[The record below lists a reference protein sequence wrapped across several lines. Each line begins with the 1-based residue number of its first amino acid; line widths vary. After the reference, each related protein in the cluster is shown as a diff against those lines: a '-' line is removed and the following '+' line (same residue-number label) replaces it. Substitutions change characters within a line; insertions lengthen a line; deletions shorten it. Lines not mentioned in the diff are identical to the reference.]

1 MANDK
6 KFIVKN
12 GLQTDNNVLV
22 GTSTDDGVNKLQVTG
37 AAKVTGTVEVT
48 QATPSTASLTAT
60 NTGGSGAII
69 ANFVGDSQ
77 SLQITNFAT
86 GDYSILN
93 SGQSNGVKFYDNTA
107 GVEIIYNDVVDLE
120 FDSDGIDFKRSPT
133 VNGYIVWHAGNDG
146 TGSTLDADLLDGIDS
161 LSFVRSD
168 QDDTLDGNY
177 VITGNLTVQGTR
189 TEIVSETVLIADN
202 IITLNSNFLS
212 GTPTENSGWEVS
224 RGDEANSSI
233 QWDETN
239 DWFKLISAGTDLG
252 RIITTADEG
261 SGNNFDADT
270 VDGLEAAQFLRSDVN
285 DSASGNLEFN
295 GTVAIG
301 NGTGSALLTMRGAG
315 NNRVLSSDNGKIG
328 FLDGTFA
335 YQTYSDLNGD
345 WTVGRNNIAE
355 RFVDKD
361 DANYFAEPAANS
373 IFNNLGLDSDLFHN
387 GNANT
392 KISFGTDT
400 IQLATDGTTR
410 LTLNNSNAVFADDII
425 APRMLDST
433 DNTKL
438 IDPAGTSVISNIGID
453 TNIFHNGDTD
463 TDINFGTDT
472 VNVNTGG
479 TTRFTVGN
487 TSATA
492 TVDVVAPKFA
502 DSADTSYFALPSG
515 TSVMNQI
522 DLDDYIRHNGD
533 TNTYMGFS
541 ANDTIVLATGG
552 TARLTA
558 TDTSVTASVNVV
570 APRFVDASDSGF
582 YADPAG
588 TSVFN
593 DLGINDQLFHN
604 GNTGTSLAFGTNT
617 INLSTNGLSRVSIS
631 DTQVSSTV
639 QLRAPVYYS
648 PTGTT
653 YRLDLDSTTTS
664 MAVNAKVVVGNV
676 GDDVRSNDTTG
687 EGGITLAPYGT
698 SGGAT
703 ANPIFSISGGT
714 GGLPLTSLNK
724 FGMGNNPFAVSNL
737 ITETRVGGVTATT
750 LRGDSFGNMYQI
762 IDNDMSWSVTDSSAN
777 FLLTANATDGDIII
791 GDQAATY
798 ATMDAT
804 PVVGSKTNSI
814 LHVSG
819 SVQLTSNDDAF
830 AVGSGTA
837 TFLKGDELGFGS
849 GGGFY
854 MDDTATVKVRG
865 DKDVSTAGIMQAA
878 QFKDANDDTFFG
890 DFASTSRM
898 NNIDVS
904 GTIRHDNDVNTNIG
918 FPANDQIA
926 LTTGGTARLTVTDTA
941 VTSSVD
947 LIAPRM
953 LDSANNSYLVDPSG
967 TSVMSRIDLDDY
979 IRHNGDVDSY
989 FGFSGNDIFKVFV
1002 DNTQQLNIDDNS
1014 ANFAQNVYAPAYYD
1028 SNNNSYYLDPA
1039 ADSQLN
1045 TIDID
1050 DYIRHRG
1057 DVTTLF
1063 GFDQNARFRVNT
1075 ANANRLSIDNDSA
1088 DFSVNV
1094 YAPRYYDSGD
1104 NAFYLDP
1111 ASTSIT
1117 NVIRAQEIQVG
1128 VSSMTIEPP
1137 SGPKGTIMVEG
1148 ERDSYAGYMISNDWG
1163 FISSGAT
1170 EMGLYNETDNEW
1182 SLLANRNNFTR
1193 LYSNNIHQI
1202 GAENGYGYAPN
1213 RMRAPIFED
1222 SDNTAFYADLAGQ
1235 SRLKSVK
1242 AGDSAI
1248 FNNTTYPLEVKSA
1261 QERMIVIQ
1269 NTSADANFPSIF
1281 HNTRNS
1287 RSTMGISFNNIGE
1300 RFWFEENGNFQAY
1313 GAGIFGSLALNGG
1326 NEDLGLLKTY
1336 GSGLADMKMFDASD
1350 YWDKRVI
1357 QPMQGDENNAT
1368 GTTTDYVK
1376 NGDGPFA
1383 SSYAL
1388 RTNGFR
1394 SFDSDYIPVEPGEEI
1409 YVEQAVRFISGSGG
1423 NFFLG
1428 VRQYDKDRNPIDANE
1443 GIVYFAASSVNV
1455 TSTSWEEYKGYHT
1468 VPTSHTPYNGSDG
1481 LGVRFVRVISLM
1493 NHNTGG
1499 ALRDF
1504 GPPIL
1509 KRSDVQGKIKADSMA
1524 IDNSGTIGVNLDVL
1538 GTITGDTVIGVNVD
1552 ATNFRDASNSTYS
1565 FNPRTGG
1572 KVAGTW
1578 DWSNGTID
1586 NLNNLTF
1593 ADPGPNEGIR
1603 WKGGNEWAIFESP
1616 DDLTTNSLGNLQFT
1630 SDNLAVGG
1638 YAAVSRA
1645 TITTAG
1651 DVVASRYM
1659 DATRFR
1665 DKDNTAYYA
1674 DPAGTSV
1681 FNEVRADEYIRHN
1694 GDTDTYIRF
1703 RNEDDMQ
1710 LVAGGR
1716 QMLRMDEGTDPD
1728 RLRFVT
1734 DSDWTDANGDWNMS
1748 RNVSVTG
1755 THTVLNGAYA
1765 NIFYDSDDNNYYGDF
1780 GGTSVMNTVRANR
1793 FEMGSAS
1800 TFIDNVSGS
1809 YGTIRVSGNTGGYAG
1824 YAINDDWVFAS
1835 SGAGV
1840 AGIYNDTNNEW
1851 AQIWRQNGDV
1861 ELYWDGVEQA
1871 STKNGFFLGTNE
1883 VRSPIFRDSDNST
1896 YFGDFG
1902 GTSRFLGLTVDQVI
1916 TGSVSGSSG
1925 QLRSKE
1931 NLIISPSEDNGET
1944 MAFGLGTWNNDG
1956 VSPYADYLHLKSGND
1971 AADGTDNLLMFKKT
1985 GGRGMRLYSGS
1996 FGSTTAY
2003 SSYSDLAIY
2012 NANPGGGASS
2022 QFYASKFIDSDNVSF
2037 FVDPSGVSK
2046 IKHIEV
2052 AGENLNASY
2061 SHAAIEVREYN
2072 YGGAQTD
2079 NDATAPR
2086 IGFHWGGRVA
2096 SQIRLASNGEIQI
2109 RDNPGTGYEDF
2120 RADNIFAQGGSYAGR
2135 HYDRDNTAYYGD
2147 FAGTSVVNILDVRG
2161 EIYNDGWFRNDTSGR
2176 GLYSTPNNMHF
2187 YSSDNDSWRI
2197 RSAQNTLSLEF
2208 STNADVLRGRV
2219 YATNSNEIG
2228 FLSQDGGWSL
2238 RTTNSVVDSHHSF
2251 YAPIMYDRDNTSFFV
2266 NPASDSLFSGD
2277 VRANRFVHKDA
2288 VSQDDQFG
2296 LYFATDESTAYAI
2309 YREGGGWSTP
2319 YPDLRIA
2326 FHTGIKMGANSS
2338 YNGMRFYDDYTMVN
2352 QIMSINNA
2360 SDPLGG
2366 NDVFVNYSL
2375 QAGSSLRS
2383 PVFYDSNNTS
2393 RYTDPAST
2401 SQMNTI
2407 EWDQL
2412 NARDMGD
2419 FITFYGDNSRNHS
2432 ISSRNA
2438 SGNAADDLRINS
2450 YGSVFINLDS
2460 NNNNTSG
2467 ADFMIGRHGQA
2478 TNSIANSDLFRVYG
2492 DANYVLSSF
2501 SFRAPIF
2508 YDSNNTG
2515 FYCDPS
2521 SASNFATSVRADEVY
2536 ARNWFRNDNSG
2547 EGLYNQNTGFHAY
2560 SYQGRYF
2567 ALAGNN
2573 NASDVH
2579 VQLRAAYNGNVRMWL
2594 HGASN
2599 NYCGYLNTGGQWILR
2614 TRMQDGYS
2622 PAIEFREEGNESWT
2636 GNPGNDVGKI
2646 EYHSNRFYIV
2656 AGGNSNRIVQFR
2668 QNGSDRSYVD
2678 NNGLYVG
2685 TATSARWADLAERY
2699 SADEIYPNATVLGVN
2714 LDGDSEATLWQPGMP
2729 LLGVISTNPAVQMN
2743 DMGIE
2748 PGSNSIKAQMN
2759 PFIALK
2765 GRIPCLVSQPVK
2777 KGQWVI
2783 PDADGKAKGVD
2794 YGTVGI
2800 NSYEIIGIALSDSE
2814 NGEVEVK
2821 V

>member
-12 GLQTDNNVLV
+12 GLQSENNVLI
-22 GTSTDDGVNKLQVTG
+22 GTSADDGTNKLQVTG
-37 AAKVTGTVEVT
+37 SSKLTGAVEVT

-60 NTGGSGAII
+60 NSGGNGAII
-69 ANFVGDSQ
+69 ANFVGDSN

-93 SGQSNGVKFYDNTA
+93 GGQSNGIKFYDNTV
-107 GVEIIYNDVVDLE
+107 GVEVIYNNAVDLE
-120 FDSDGIDFKRSPT
+120 FNTSGIDFKRAPT
-133 VNGYIVWHAGNDG
+133 VSGSIIWYAGNDG
-146 TGSTLDADLLDGIDS
+146 SGSGLDADLLDGIDS

-168 QDDTLDGNY
+168 QNDTLDGDY
-177 VITGNLTVQGTR
+177 IITGNLTVQGTR
-189 TEIVSETVLIADN
+189 VEVQSETVLIADN
-202 IITLNSNFLS
+202 IITLNSNFLT
-212 GTPTENSGWEVS
+212 GVPTENAGWEVS
-224 RGDEANSSI
+224 RGDLANSSI

-261 SGNNFDADT
+261 AGNGFDADT
-270 VDGLEAAQFLRSDVN
+270 VDGLEAAQFLRSDAN
-285 DSASGNLEFN
+285 DTATGNLELQ
-295 GTVAIG
+295 GTVSIG
-301 NGTGSALLTMRGAG
+301 NDTGSALLTMKGAG
-315 NNRVLSSDNGKIG
+315 NNRVLSSDNGNIG
-328 FLDGTFA
+328 FLGSSLNYATGAYMDASGNWVVGNDIVGARFLDG
-335 YQTYSDLNGD
+335 D
-345 WTVGRNNIAE
+345 NNA
-355 RFVDKD
+355 
-361 DANYFAEPAANS
+361 YFAEPAANS

-387 GNANT
+387 GNIDT
-392 KISFGTDT
+392 KVSFDTD
-400 IQLATDGTTR
+400 IIKLDTDGTTR
-410 LTLNNSNAVFADDII
+410 LTLTNTGALFANDVS
-425 APRMLDST
+425 APRYLDSG
-433 DNTKL
+433 DNTYFG
-438 IDPAGTSVISNIGID
+438 DFAGTSVMNNIGID
-453 TNIFHNGDTD
+453 TSIFHNGDTD

-472 VNVNTGG
+472 VNINTGG
-479 TTRFTVGN
+479 ATRFTV
-487 TSATA
+487 
-492 TVDVVAPKFA
+492 
-502 DSADTSYFALPSG
+502 
-515 TSVMNQI
+515 
-522 DLDDYIRHNGD
+522 
-533 TNTYMGFS
+533 
-541 ANDTIVLATGG
+541 
-552 TARLTA
+552 
-558 TDTSVTASVNVV
+558 TDTSVTSTVDMISPRFVDADNNTYLADPSGASVFNSLGLDSELFHNGDTDTKLAFGTDTIGLETGGAERLGISDSAVTATVDMV
-570 APRFVDASDSGF
+570 APRFVDSGDSNF
-582 YADPAG
+582 FADPAG
-588 TSVFN
+588 TSVLN
-593 DLGINDQLFHN
+593 DIGINDQLFHN
-604 GNTGTSLAFGTNT
+604 GNVGTSLAFGTNT

-631 DTQVSSTV
+631 DTEAVSTV
-639 QLRAPVYYS
+639 QLRAPVYYA

-653 YRLDLDSTTTS
+653 YRLDLDNTTTS
-664 MAVNAKVVVGNV
+664 LAVNAKVVVGNV
-676 GDDVRSNDTTG
+676 GDDARSNDTTG

-698 SGGAT
+698 TGASS
-703 ANPIFSISGGT
+703 NPLMSISGGA

-724 FGMGNNPFAVSNL
+724 YGMGNNPFVVGNL
-737 ITETRVGGVTATT
+737 ISETRVNGAVATT
-750 LRGDSFGNMYQI
+750 LRGDSFGNMYQV
-762 IDNDMSWSVTDSSAN
+762 IDNDMTWAIADSNAN
-777 FLLTANATDGDIII
+777 FLLTANATDGDVII

-830 AVGSGTA
+830 AVGVGTA

-865 DKDVSTAGIMQAA
+865 DKDVSTAGNMIAA
-878 QFKDANDDTFFG
+878 QFKDSNDDTFFG

-898 NNIDVS
+898 NNIDIS
-904 GTIRHDNDVNTNIG
+904 GTIRHDGDVNTNIG

-926 LTTGGTARLTVTDTA
+926 LTTGGTARLTVADTS

-967 TSVMSRIDLDDY
+967 TSVMNRIDLDDY
-979 IRHNGDVDSY
+979 IRHNGDNDTY

-1002 DNTQQLNIDDNS
+1002 GGTQKVNIDSDS
-1014 ANFAQNVYAPAYYD
+1014 IDFSQNVYAPAYYD
-1028 SNNNSYYLDPA
+1028 SNNNAYYLDPA
-1039 ADSQLN
+1039 STSELN
-1045 TIDID
+1045 SINID
-1050 DYIRHRG
+1050 DWISHRG
-1057 DVTTLF
+1057 DLTTRF
-1063 GFDQNARFRVNT
+1063 GFDANNRFRVQT
-1075 ANANRLSIDNDSA
+1075 ANATRLSIDADSA
-1088 DFSVNV
+1088 DFTVGV
-1094 YAPRYYDSGD
+1094 YAPRYYDSD
-1104 NAFYLDP
+1104 NSAFYLDP
-1111 ASTSIT
+1111 ATTSILNVVRT
-1117 NVIRAQEIQVG
+1117 NQILMDGTSLSID
-1128 VSSMTIEPP
+1128 SP

-1148 ERDSYAGYMISNDWG
+1148 ERDGYAGYMISNDWG

-1182 SLLANRNNFTR
+1182 SLTANRNNFTR
-1193 LYSNNIHQI
+1193 LHSNNIHQI
-1202 GAENGYGYAPN
+1202 GAENGYGSAPN
-1213 RMRAPIFED
+1213 SMRSPIFYDLND
-1222 SDNTAFYADLAGQ
+1222 SAFYADLAGQ

-1269 NTSADANFPSIF
+1269 NTSADANFPSIL
-1281 HNTRNS
+1281 HKTRNT
-1287 RSTMGISFNNIGE
+1287 RSTMALSFNGIGE
-1300 RFWFEENGNFQAY
+1300 RFWFEENGNIQAY

-1350 YWDKRVI
+1350 YWDKRVV
-1357 QPMQGDENNAT
+1357 QPMQGEENNAT
-1368 GTTTDYVK
+1368 GTTSEYVK

-1383 SSYAL
+1383 ASYAL
-1388 RTNGFR
+1388 RTNAFR

-1409 YVEQAVRFISGSGG
+1409 YAEMAVRLITGTGG

-1428 VRQYDKDRNPIDANE
+1428 VRQYDKDKNPIDANE

-1455 TSTSWEEYKGYHT
+1455 TSTSWNEYKGYHT
-1468 VPTSHTPYNGSDG
+1468 VPTSHTAYNGSDG
-1481 LGVRFVRVISLM
+1481 LGVRYVRLIALM
-1493 NHNTGG
+1493 NHSAGG
-1499 ALRDF
+1499 ATREF

-1524 IDNSGTIGVNLDVL
+1524 IDNSGTIGVNLDVT
-1538 GTITGDTVIGVNVD
+1538 GDITGSTITGTNVD

-1572 KVAGTW
+1572 KVGGTW
-1578 DWSNGTID
+1578 DWTNGNIT
-1586 NLNNLTF
+1586 NVNNITF
-1593 ADPGPNEGIR
+1593 NDPGPNEGLR
-1603 WKGGNEWAIFESP
+1603 WTGGSEWAIFESP

-1630 SDNLAVGG
+1630 SDNLGVAG

-1645 TITTAG
+1645 TITTSG
-1651 DVVASRYM
+1651 DIVAARYM

-1665 DKDNTAYYA
+1665 DSNNSAYYA

-1703 RNEDDMQ
+1703 VGNDDMQ
-1710 LVAGGR
+1710 LVSGGR
-1716 QMLRMDEGTDPD
+1716 QMLRMAEGTNPD

-1734 DSDWTDANGDWNMS
+1734 DSNWTDANGDWNMS
-1748 RNVSVTG
+1748 RNVSVSG

-1765 NIFYDSDDNNYYGDF
+1765 NIFYDSDDNAYYGDF

-1800 TFIDNVSGS
+1800 TYIDNVSGQ
-1809 YGTIRVSGNTGGYAG
+1809 YGTIRVTGNTGGYAG
-1824 YAINDDWVFAS
+1824 YAINDDWVFMS

-1840 AGIYNDTNNEW
+1840 AGIYNDTNNQW
-1851 AQIWRQNGDV
+1851 ATIYRQAGDT
-1861 ELYWDGVEQA
+1861 ELHWGGVEQA
-1871 STKNGFFLGTNE
+1871 STKDGFFLGTNQ
-1883 VRSPIFRDSDNST
+1883 VRSPIFYDSDNTT
-1896 YFGDFG
+1896 YFGNFG
-1902 GTSRFLGLTVDQVI
+1902 GTSRFLGLTVDNVI

-1925 QLRSKE
+1925 QLRSKD
-1931 NLIISPSEDNGET
+1931 NRIIEPNEDSASRLT
-1944 MAFGLGTWNNDG
+1944 FGFTSWNNNNTA
-1956 VSPYADYLHLKSGND
+1956 PYADYLHLRSYGDASG
-1971 AADGTDNLLMFKKT
+1971 GSDNLLMFKKS
-1985 GGRGMRLYSGS
+1985 GRGMRLWQQTWNSG
-1996 FGSTTAY
+1996 TAY
-2003 SSYSDLAIY
+2003 SAYSDLAIY
-2012 NANPGGGASS
+2012 NANPGGGSS
-2022 QFYASKFIDSDNVSF
+2022 SNFYAASFIDADDTSF
-2037 FVDPSGVSK
+2037 FVNPSGISK
-2046 IKHIEV
+2046 IKHLEV

-2096 SQIRLASNGEIQI
+2096 SQIRLASNSEIQI
-2109 RDNPGTGYEDF
+2109 RNNPGTGYESF
-2120 RADNIFAQGGSYAGR
+2120 RANNIYSQGSTYAGR
-2135 HYDRDNTAYYGD
+2135 YYDRDNTAYYGD
-2147 FAGTSVVNILDVRG
+2147 FASTSIVNILDVRG

-2176 GLYSTPNNMHF
+2176 GLYNTPNNMHF
-2187 YSSDNDSWRI
+2187 YSSDSDSWRI
-2197 RSAQNTLSLEF
+2197 RSAQNTISLEF
-2208 STNADVLRGRV
+2208 STNADVYRGRV
-2219 YATNSNEIG
+2219 YATNSDEIG
-2228 FLSQDGGWSL
+2228 FLSQDSGWSL
-2238 RTTNSVVDSHHSF
+2238 RTTNSVVDAHHSF
-2251 YAPIMYDRDNTSFFV
+2251 YAPIMYDRDNTSYFV
-2266 NPASDSLFSGD
+2266 NPSSDSLFNGD
-2277 VRANRFVHKDA
+2277 IRANRFVHKDD
-2288 VSQDDQFG
+2288 VSQNDAFG
-2296 LYFATDESTAYAI
+2296 IYFSSNESDSYAI
-2309 YREGGGWSTP
+2309 YREPGGWSNP
-2319 YPDLRIA
+2319 YPDLKIA
-2326 FHTGIKMGANSS
+2326 FHTGIRMGAYHS
-2338 YNGMRFYDDYTMVN
+2338 YNGIRFMNDANSTTQV
-2352 QIMSINNA
+2352 MSINNG
-2360 SDPLGG
+2360 SDPLGQ
-2366 NDVFVNYSL
+2366 NDVYVNNAL
-2375 QAGSSLRS
+2375 QAGGSLRA
-2383 PVFYDSNNTS
+2383 PIFYDSNNTG

-2401 SQMNTI
+2401 SQMGTI

-2419 FITFYGDNSRNHS
+2419 FITLYGDNSTNHS

-2438 SGNAADDLRINS
+2438 SGSNADDIRINS
-2450 YGSVFINLDS
+2450 YGSVYINLDS
-2460 NNNNTSG
+2460 NVNNSSG

-2478 TNSIANSDLFRVYG
+2478 TGTINNTDLFRVYG
-2492 DANYVLSSF
+2492 DANYAYSAF

-2521 SASNFATSVRADEVY
+2521 SASNFNTSVRANEIY

-2567 ALAGNN
+2567 ALTGNN
-2573 NASDVH
+2573 NNSDVH
-2579 VQLRAAYNGNVRMWL
+2579 VQLRATYNGNIRMWL

-2646 EYHSNRFYIV
+2646 EYHSNRMYIV
-2656 AGGNSNRIVQFR
+2656 AGANSNRICQFR
-2668 QNGSDRSYVD
+2668 RDGSDKSYVD

-2699 SADEIYPNATVLGVN
+2699 SADDMYENATVMGMN
-2714 LDGDSEATLWQPGMP
+2714 LDGDSEITKWEPGMP
-2729 LLGVISTNPAVQMN
+2729 LVGVISTNPAVQMN

-2748 PGSNSIKAQMN
+2748 PGSNSVKARMN

-2765 GRIPCLVSQPVK
+2765 GRIPCLVSEDVK

-2783 PDADGKAKGVD
+2783 PAGDGKAKGVD
-2794 YGTVGI
+2794 YGTPGI
-2800 NSYEIIGIALSDSE
+2800 NSYEIIGIALSDSKD
-2814 NGEVEVK
+2814 GEVEVK

>member
-12 GLQTDNNVLV
+12 GLQTDQNVLI
-22 GTSTDDGVNKLQVTG
+22 GTATDDGTNKLQVTG
-37 AAKVTGTVEVT
+37 AAKVTGTVEVA

-60 NTGGSGAII
+60 NTGGANAII
-69 ANFVGDSQ
+69 ANFVGDSD

-93 SGQSNGVKFYDNTA
+93 SGQSNGIKFYDDTA

-202 IITLNSNFLS
+202 IITLNSNFLA

-224 RGDEANSSI
+224 RGDLTNSSI

-261 SGNNFDADT
+261 AGNNFDADT
-270 VDGLEAAQFLRSDVN
+270 VDGLQAAQFLRSDVN
-285 DSASGNLEFN
+285 DTATGNLELE
-295 GTVAIG
+295 GTVKIG
-301 NGTGSALLTMRGAG
+301 NNAGDALLTMDGAG
-315 NNRVLSSDNGKIG
+315 NNRVLAATAGKIG
-328 FLDGTFA
+328 FLNATFE
-335 YQTYSDLNGD
+335 YKTYSTSTGVWVVEND
-345 WTVGRNNIAE
+345 TQAK
-355 RFVDKD
+355 RFVDFD
-361 DANYFAEPAANS
+361 DTAYYGDFAGTSVVNQISIDDYIIHNGDANTYIGFASNDQFNIFTNGVERLTVTDTHVLSSNDVRGPRFVDSSNNAYFGDFAGTSVMNT
-373 IFNNLGLDSDLFHN
+373 IGIDSDLFHN
-387 GNANT
+387 GDTDTKLSFGTDTVTLETGGSARLAATDTAVTASVDFVGPKFVDSSDNAYFALPSGTSVLNNLGIDDDLFHNGDTNT

-400 IQLATDGTTR
+400 IDLTTGGVARLGLTATLATFSED
-410 LTLNNSNAVFADDII
+410 VV
-425 APRMLDST
+425 AP
-433 DNTKL
+433 
-438 IDPAGTSVISNIGID
+438 NIGID
-453 TNIFHNGDTD
+453 TDLFHNGDVNTKL
-463 TDINFGTDT
+463 TFGTDT
-472 VNVNTGG
+472 I
-479 TTRFTVGN
+479 
-487 TSATA
+487 A
-492 TVDVVAPKFA
+492 
-502 DSADTSYFALPSG
+502 
-515 TSVMNQI
+515 
-522 DLDDYIRHNGD
+522 
-533 TNTYMGFS
+533 
-541 ANDTIVLATGG
+541 LATGG
-552 TARLTA
+552 SAR
-558 TDTSVTASVNVV
+558 VNV
-570 APRFVDASDSGF
+570 
-582 YADPAG
+582 
-588 TSVFN
+588 
-593 DLGINDQLFHN
+593 
-604 GNTGTSLAFGTNT
+604 
-617 INLSTNGLSRVSIS
+617 S
-631 DTQVSSTV
+631 DTEVATTV
-639 QLRAPVYYS
+639 QLRAPKYLS
-648 PTGTT
+648 PTGTASF
-653 YRLDLDSTTTS
+653 LDLDATTVS
-664 MAVNAKVVVGNV
+664 MAVDAQVVVGNV
-676 GDDVRSNDTTG
+676 ADTGRIDDTTG
-687 EGGITLAPYGT
+687 EGGITLSPFGT
-698 SGGAT
+698 LGGPAVNPNIAISGGA
-703 ANPIFSISGGT
+703 GGV
-714 GGLPLTSLNK
+714 PLLSVNK
-724 FGMGNNPFAVSNL
+724 YGMGNNPFVVGNL
-737 ITETRVGGVTATT
+737 ISQYNINGVVAQT
-750 LRGDSFGNMYQI
+750 LRGDNNGNFYQV
-762 IDNDMSWSVTDSSAN
+762 IDNDKVWSVTDSSSN
-777 FLLTANATDGDIII
+777 FLLTVNAETTDVII
-791 GDQAATY
+791 GDQTATN
-798 ATMDAT
+798 AIMDAT
-804 PVVGSKTNSI
+804 PLVGTATNNA

-819 SVQLTSNDDAF
+819 SVALTSLDDAF
-830 AVGSGTA
+830 VVGNGTA

-854 MDDTATVKVRG
+854 MNNTATVRVRG
-865 DKDVSTAGIMQAA
+865 NKNLLTSGTMYASRYYD
-878 QFKDANDDTFFG
+878 NDDTTYYG
-890 DFASTSRM
+890 DFATTSVI
-898 NNIDVS
+898 NNISLVGEVIHNGD
-904 GTIRHDNDVNTNIG
+904 TNTKIG

-926 LTTGGTARLTVTDTA
+926 LTTGATARLLVTDTE
-941 VTSSVD
+941 VTATNAIHSPIFVDSVD
-947 LIAPRM
+947 TSYSWNPNTSGSHRFSTPTGWLEIGSQTAGLSEFKTDRAGYSFDKPIGVAGSVTATGAT
-953 LDSANNSYLVDPSG
+953 SAATFAKFIDLNDTAYFGDFDG
-967 TSVMSRIDLDDY
+967 TSVM
-979 IRHNGDVDSY
+979 
-989 FGFSGNDIFKVFV
+989 
-1002 DNTQQLNIDDNS
+1002 
-1014 ANFAQNVYAPAYYD
+1014 AQ
-1028 SNNNSYYLDPA
+1028 
-1039 ADSQLN
+1039 
-1045 TIDID
+1045 IDID
-1050 DYIRHRG
+1050 DYIRHNS
-1057 DVTTLF
+1057 D
-1063 GFDQNARFRVNT
+1063 VNT
-1075 ANANRLSIDNDSA
+1075 YMGFSAADTFVVFTGGTQRMNVDNNSA
-1088 DFSVNV
+1088 DFAVNV
-1094 YAPRYYDSGD
+1094 FAPQYIDSNNNAYLGD
-1104 NAFYLDP
+1104 F
-1111 ASTSIT
+1111 SGTSIT
-1117 NVIRAQEIQVG
+1117 NIMRANQFQVDG
-1128 VSSMTIEPP
+1128 GAITIDSPTG
-1137 SGPKGTIMVEG
+1137 SYGSIMVKG
-1148 ERDSYAGYMISNDWG
+1148 DKGGYAGYAIDNDWA
-1163 FISSGAT
+1163 FVSDSAT
-1170 EMGLYNETDNEW
+1170 NMGLYNDTDNEW
-1182 SLLANRNNFTR
+1182 VLYATRNNSTV
-1193 LYSNNIHQI
+1193 LYSNGNAQLS
-1202 GAENGYGYAPN
+1202 AQNGYALAN
-1213 RMRAPIFED
+1213 TSMRAPFFAD
-1222 SDNTAFYADLAGQ
+1222 SNDTSFYADLAGQ

-1248 FNNTTYPLEVKSA
+1248 FNSTTYPLEVKSA

-1269 NTSADANFPSIF
+1269 NTSADANFPSIL
-1281 HNTRNS
+1281 HKTRNS
-1287 RSTMGISFNNIGE
+1287 RSTMALSFNNIGE
-1300 RFWFEENGNFQAY
+1300 RFWFEENGNIQAY

-1350 YWDKRVI
+1350 YWDKRAI
-1357 QPMQGDENNAT
+1357 QPMQGDENAA
-1368 GTTTDYVK
+1368 TTTTAEYVK

-1388 RTNGFR
+1388 RSSGYRT
-1394 SFDSDYIPVEPGEEI
+1394 FDSDYIAVEPGEEI
-1409 YVEQAVRFISGSGG
+1409 YAEQAVRYISGSGG
-1423 NFFLG
+1423 LYYLG
-1428 VRQYDKDRNPIDANE
+1428 VRQYDKDRNPIDSNA
-1443 GIVYFAASSVNV
+1443 GISYFAASAVNV

-1468 VPTSHTPYNGSDG
+1468 VPTTHTPYNGSDG
-1481 LGVRFVRVISLM
+1481 EGVRFVRLVALM
-1493 NHNTGG
+1493 NSNTGG
-1499 ALRDF
+1499 AVREF

-1524 IDNSGTIGVNLDVL
+1524 IDNSGTIGVNLDVV

-1552 ATNFRDASNSTYS
+1552 ATNFRDASNATYS

-1578 DWSNGTID
+1578 DWTNGTID
-1586 NLNNLTF
+1586 NLNLLTF
-1593 ADPGPNEGIR
+1593 NDPGPNEGIR
-1603 WKGGNEWAIFESP
+1603 WKGGSEWAIFESP

-1651 DVVASRYM
+1651 DVVASRFM

-1665 DKDNTAYYA
+1665 DKDDTAYYA

-1681 FNEVRADEYIRHN
+1681 LNEVRANEYIRHN

-1703 RNEDDMQ
+1703 VGADDMQ

-1716 QMLRMDEGTDPD
+1716 QMLRMAEGTDPD

-1734 DSDWTDANGDWNMS
+1734 DTNWTDANGDWNMS
-1748 RNVSVTG
+1748 RNVDIGGIATAAGSVRSP
-1755 THTVLNGAYA
+1755 
-1765 NIFYDSDDNNYYGDF
+1765 IFYDSDDINYYGNF
-1780 GGTSVMNTVRANR
+1780 AGTSVMNTVRGNR

-2037 FVDPSGVSK
+2037 FVDPSGISK
-2046 IKHIEV
+2046 IKHLEV

-2147 FAGTSVVNILDVRG
+2147 FASTSIMNILDIRG

-2187 YSSDNDSWRI
+2187 YSSDSDSWRI
-2197 RSAQNTLSLEF
+2197 RSAQNTTSLEF
-2208 STNADVLRGRV
+2208 STNADVYRGRV

-2228 FLSQDGGWSL
+2228 FLSQDSGWSL
-2238 RTTNSVVDSHHSF
+2238 RTTNSVVEAQHSF
-2251 YAPIMYDRDNTSFFV
+2251 YAPIMYDRDNSSFFV
-2266 NPASDSLFSGD
+2266 NPSSDSVFSGD
-2277 VRANRFVHKDA
+2277 VRANRFVNKDA
-2288 VSQDDQFG
+2288 VSQNNRFG
-2296 LYFATDESTAYAI
+2296 LYFATDENEAYAI
-2309 YREGGGWSTP
+2309 YRENGGWSTP
-2319 YPDLRIA
+2319 YPDLRIS
-2326 FHTGIKMGANSS
+2326 FHTGIKMGANAS
-2338 YNGMRFYDDYTMVN
+2338 YNGMRFYNDYNMSTQV
-2352 QIMSINNA
+2352 MSINNA
-2360 SDPLGG
+2360 SDPLGA
-2366 NDVFVNYSL
+2366 NDVYVNNAL
-2375 QAGSSLRS
+2375 QAGGSLRA
-2383 PVFYDSNNTS
+2383 PIFYDSNNTG

-2401 SQMNTI
+2401 SQMGTI

-2412 NARDMGD
+2412 NARDRGD
-2419 FITFYGDNSRNHS
+2419 FITFYGDNSTNHS

-2438 SGNAADDLRINS
+2438 SGGIDDDIRINS
-2450 YGSVFINLDS
+2450 YGSVYINLDS
-2460 NNNNTSG
+2460 NVNNGSS

-2478 TNSIANSDLFRVYG
+2478 TGTIANTDLFRVYG
-2492 DANYVLSSF
+2492 DANYAYSAF

-2515 FYCDPS
+2515 FYCDPA
-2521 SASNFATSVRADEVY
+2521 SASNFNTSVRASEVY
-2536 ARNWFRNDNSG
+2536 ARNWFRNDDSG
-2547 EGLYNQNTGFHAY
+2547 EGIYNQARGVHAFSDATQNY
-2560 SYQGRYF
+2560 TIS
-2567 ALAGNN
+2567 GNSSGSSMSLHLTSN
-2573 NASDVH
+2573 YRTN
-2579 VQLRAAYNGNVRMWL
+2579 RRMWM
-2594 HGASN
+2594 HGSSDGW
-2599 NYCGYLNTGGQWILR
+2599 YGHLNSGGQWQLR
-2614 TRMQDGYS
+2614 TRFADGSS
-2622 PAIEFREEGNESWT
+2622 PTLQFREEGNESWT

-2656 AGGNSNRIVQFR
+2656 AGANSNRICQFR
-2668 QNGSDRSYVD
+2668 RDGSDRSYVD

-2699 SADEIYPNATVLGVN
+2699 SADEIYPNATVLGIN
-2714 LDGDSEATLWQPGMP
+2714 LDGDSEVTKWEPGMP
-2729 LLGVISTNPAVQMN
+2729 LVGVISTNPAVQMN

>member
-60 NTGGSGAII
+60 NTGGTNAVI

-120 FDSDGIDFKRSPT
+120 FDTTGIDFKRSPT
-133 VNGYIVWHAGNDG
+133 VNGSIIWHAGNDG
-146 TGSTLDADLLDGIDS
+146 SGSTLDADLLDGIDS

-168 QDDTLDGNY
+168 EDDTLDGNY
-177 VITGNLTVQGTR
+177 IITGNLTVQGTR

-202 IITLNSNFLS
+202 IITLNSNFLT
-212 GTPTENSGWEVS
+212 GTPTENAGWEVS
-224 RGDEANSSI
+224 RGSLANSSI

-270 VDGLEAAQFLRSDVN
+270 VDGLEASQFIRSDVN
-285 DSASGNLEFN
+285 DIATGNLEFE

-301 NGTGSALLTMRGAG
+301 NETGSALLTMRGAG
-315 NNRVLSSDNGKIG
+315 QNRVLSSDNGKIG
-328 FLDGTFA
+328 FLDGAFA

-345 WTVGRNNIAE
+345 WTVGRYNIAE

-361 DANYFAEPAANS
+361 DSTYFAEPAANS

-400 IQLATDGTTR
+400 INFNTDGTTR
-410 LTLNNSNAVFADDII
+410 LTLNNTNAVFTDDII
-425 APRMLDST
+425 APRMLDSS

-453 TNIFHNGDTD
+453 TNIFHNGDTN

-487 TSATA
+487 TSVTA

-570 APRFVDASDSGF
+570 APRFVDASDSNF

-604 GNTGTSLAFGTNT
+604 GNTGTKLSFGTNT
-617 INLSTNGLSRVSIS
+617 ISLDTNSANRIAIS
-631 DTQVSSTV
+631 DTEVSSTV

-653 YRLDLDSTTTS
+653 YKLDLDSTTTS
-664 MAVNAKVVVGNV
+664 MAVNAKVIVGNV
-676 GDDVRSNDTTG
+676 SDDVRSNDTTG

-698 SGGAT
+698 SGGVAT
-703 ANPIFSISGGT
+703 NPLFSISGGT
-714 GGLPLTSLNK
+714 GGLPLTSINK
-724 FGMGNNPFAVSNL
+724 YGMGNNPFNVANL

-777 FLLTANATDGDIII
+777 FLLTTNATDGDVII
-791 GDQAATY
+791 GDQTATY
-798 ATMDAT
+798 ASMDAT

-854 MDDTATVKVRG
+854 MNNTATVRIRG
-865 DKDVSTAGIMQAA
+865 NKNLLTAGTMFASRYY
-878 QFKDANDDTFFG
+878 DNDDTTYYG
-890 DFASTSRM
+890 DFATTSVI
-898 NNIDVS
+898 NNISLV
-904 GTIRHDNDVNTNIG
+904 GEVIHDGDTNTKIG

-941 VTSSVD
+941 VTASVD

-953 LDSANNSYLVDPSG
+953 LDSANNSYLVDPAG

-979 IRHNGDVDSY
+979 IRHNGDTNSY

-1028 SNNNSYYLDPA
+1028 SNNNLYYLDPA

-1094 YAPRYYDSGD
+1094 YAPRYYDSGN

-1182 SLLANRNNFTR
+1182 SLTANRNNFTR
-1193 LYSNNIHQI
+1193 LHSNNIHQI
-1202 GAENGYGYAPN
+1202 GAENGYGSAPN
-1213 RMRAPIFED
+1213 SMRSPIFVDLDD
-1222 SDNTAFYADLAGQ
+1222 SAFYADLAGQ

-1248 FNNTTYPLEVKSA
+1248 FNNTTYPLEVKST

-1269 NTSADANFPSIF
+1269 NTSADANFPSIL
-1281 HNTRNS
+1281 HKTRNS
-1287 RSTMGISFNNIGE
+1287 RSTMALSFNNIGE
-1300 RFWFEENGNFQAY
+1300 RFWFEENGNIQAY

-1350 YWDKRVI
+1350 YWDKRAI
-1357 QPMQGDENNAT
+1357 QPMQGDENAA
-1368 GTTTDYVK
+1368 TTTTAEYVK

-1388 RTNGFR
+1388 RSSGYRT
-1394 SFDSDYIPVEPGEEI
+1394 FDSDYIAVEPGEEI
-1409 YVEQAVRFISGSGG
+1409 YAEQAVRYISGSGG
-1423 NFFLG
+1423 LYYLG
-1428 VRQYDKDRNPIDANE
+1428 VRQYDKDRNPINSNA
-1443 GIVYFAASSVNV
+1443 GISYFAASAVNV

-1468 VPTSHTPYNGSDG
+1468 VPTTHTPYNGSDG
-1481 LGVRFVRVISLM
+1481 AGVRFVRVVALM
-1493 NHNTGG
+1493 NYNAGG
-1499 ALRDF
+1499 AIREF

-1509 KRSDVQGKIKADSMA
+1509 KRSDVQGKIKADSMT
-1524 IDNSGTIGVNLDVL
+1524 IDNSGTIGVNLDVT
-1538 GTITGDTVIGVNVD
+1538 GDITGSTITGTNVD
-1552 ATNFRDASNSTYS
+1552 ATNFRDASNATYS

-1578 DWSNGTID
+1578 DWTNGTID

-1616 DDLTTNSLGNLQFT
+1616 DNLTTNSLGNLQFT

-1651 DVVASRYM
+1651 DVVASRFM

-1665 DKDNTAYYA
+1665 DKDNTAYYV
-1674 DPAGTSV
+1674 DPAGTSIL
-1681 FNEVRADEYIRHN
+1681 NEVRADEYIRHN

-1703 RNEDDMQ
+1703 QGADDMQ
-1710 LVAGGR
+1710 LVAGGT
-1716 QMLRMDEGTDPD
+1716 QMIRMDEGTNPD
-1728 RLRFVT
+1728 RLQFVT
-1734 DSDWTDANGDWNMS
+1734 ADNWTDANGDWNMH

-1765 NIFYDSDDNNYYGDF
+1765 NIFYDNDDNSYYGNF
-1780 GGTSVMNTVRANR
+1780 AGTSLMNTVRSNR

-1800 TFIDNVSGS
+1800 TYIDNVSGQ
-1809 YGTIRVSGNTGGYAG
+1809 YGTIRVTGNTGGYAG
-1824 YAINDDWVFAS
+1824 YAINDDWVFMS

-1861 ELYWDGVEQA
+1861 ELYWDGTEQA

-1902 GTSRFLGLTVDQVI
+1902 GTSRFLGLTVDQLI

-1956 VSPYADYLHLKSGND
+1956 ASPYADYLHLKSGND

-2012 NANPGGGASS
+2012 NANPGGGTSS

-2037 FVDPSGVSK
+2037 FVDPSGISK
-2046 IKHIEV
+2046 IKHLEV

-2072 YGGAQTD
+2072 YAGAGTD

-2096 SQIRLASNGEIQI
+2096 SQIRLASNSEIQI
-2109 RDNPGTGYEDF
+2109 RNNPGTGYENF
-2120 RADNIFAQGGSYAGR
+2120 RADIVYGQAGVHSPR
-2135 HYDRDNTAYYGD
+2135 FVDMDNTARYLD
-2147 FAGTSVVNILDVRG
+2147 PTGTSVVNIIDAKG
-2161 EIYNDGWFRNDTSGR
+2161 EIYNDGWFRNDTNEK
-2176 GLYSTPNNMHF
+2176 GLFSTPNNMYFASSSNQNWVARSDSTATRIDMHTSSNTRRGSF
-2187 YSSDNDSWRI
+2187 YANNSD
-2197 RSAQNTLSLEF
+2197 
-2208 STNADVLRGRV
+2208 
-2219 YATNSNEIG
+2219 EIG
-2228 FLSQDGGWSL
+2228 ILSQDQGWAL
-2238 RTTNSVVDSHHSF
+2238 QTTNGKVDSHHNF
-2251 YAPIMYDRDNTSFFV
+2251 YAPIMYDRDDSNFFV
-2266 NPASDSLFSGD
+2266 NPAGNSLFSGD
-2277 VRANRFVHKDA
+2277 LRANRFVHKDA

-2309 YREGGGWSTP
+2309 YRESGGWSTP
-2319 YPDLRIA
+2319 YPDLRIG
-2326 FHTGIKMGANSS
+2326 FHTGIKLGANAT
-2338 YNGMRFYDDYTMVN
+2338 YNGIRFYNDYTMATQV
-2352 QIMSINNA
+2352 MSINNTA
-2360 SDPLGG
+2360 DPLGA
-2366 NDVFVNYSL
+2366 NDVYVNNAL
-2375 QAGSSLRS
+2375 QAGGSLRA
-2383 PVFYDSNNTS
+2383 PIFYDSNNTN

-2401 SQMNTI
+2401 SQMGTI

-2412 NARDMGD
+2412 NARDRGD
-2419 FITFYGDNSRNHS
+2419 FITFYGDNSQNHS

-2438 SGNAADDLRINS
+2438 SGGIDDDIRINS
-2450 YGSVFINLDS
+2450 YGSVYINLDS
-2460 NNNNTSG
+2460 NVNNGSG

-2478 TNSIANSDLFRVYG
+2478 TGTIANTDLFRVYG
-2492 DANYVLSSF
+2492 DANYAYSAF

-2508 YDSNNTG
+2508 YDSNDTN
-2515 FYCDPS
+2515 FYCDPAS
-2521 SASNFATSVRADEVY
+2521 SSNFNSYVRANEFY
-2536 ARNWFRNDNSG
+2536 ARNWFRNDNAN
-2547 EGLYNQNTGFHAY
+2547 EGIYNQATGVHAFSPQGQHWSVGGNSTNSSMSLTLY
-2560 SYQGRYF
+2560 SSHSTNR
-2567 ALAGNN
+2567 
-2573 NASDVH
+2573 
-2579 VQLRAAYNGNVRMWL
+2579 RMWI
-2594 HGASN
+2594 HGGSD
-2599 NYCGYLNTGGQWILR
+2599 GYWGFLNSGGQWQLR
-2614 TRMQDGYS
+2614 SRYGDGYS
-2622 PAIEFREEGNESWT
+2622 PNLQFREEGNESWT

-2699 SADEIYPNATVLGVN
+2699 SADEIYPNATVLGIN

-2765 GRIPCLVSQPVK
+2765 GRIPCLVSEPVK

-2800 NSYEIIGIALSDSE
+2800 NSYEIIGIALRDSE